1 MFRGWLDVRAVS
13 AAPRSVGFLV
23 ALMLVMLAAVNCG
36 ESSGPTVAELEEQ
49 RDIAGLLEVVGEGG
63 SIGARNPR
71 EDAIEALQRLNDPTT
86 YTLLEEMLRTEKYPG
101 GEYAGDWKVI
111 DILGAVGGAPAAQII
126 IDWARANYEP
136 AVPRWPDSNIVHAL
150 TAIGSDA
157 DEALAAV
164 IEAPVLSVTAD
175 GREAKAIDDY
185 LRGVAFKA
193 LGGASAPESQRP
205 VSTGPLGSDRA
216 EQALLTALRAEPF
229 CELGDCSSWGE
240 AAGVAIV
247 RRRQAD
253 PTPVFALLEDPSSV
267 RVYSGLVQ
275 LGLPGSEPQLI
286 AALERNAAST
296 RLAKSMSEVYVNSGN
311 DLLEAAG
318 RAWFHANGYWVIP
331 GVCTTGNCEELELWG
346 TLNEPD

>member
-23 ALMLVMLAAVNCG
+23 ALMLVILAAVNCG
-36 ESSGPTVAELEEQ
+36 GSSGPTVAELEEQ
-49 RDIAGLLEVVGEGG
+49 RDIAGLLQVVGGKLHTREE
-63 SIGARNPR
+63 R
-71 EDAIEALQRLNDPTT
+71 EDAIEALQRLDDPAT
-86 YTLLEEMLRTEKYPG
+86 YTFLEEGLRTGEYPG
-101 GEYAGDWKVI
+101 GEHVSVWEVLDT
-111 DILGAVGGAPAAQII
+111 LGAVGGAPAAPII
-126 IDWARANYEP
+126 IDWARATYEP
-136 AVPRWPDSNIVHAL
+136 GTGQRWPDATIVDAL

-157 DEALAAV
+157 DETLAAV
-164 IEAPVLSVTAD
+164 IESPLLSVTAD
-175 GREAKAIDDY
+175 GRDAKTTDDY

-193 LGGASAPESQRP
+193 LGGASAPEGKRP

-229 CELGDCSSWGE
+229 CELGECSSWGE
-240 AAGVAIV
+240 AAGLAIV

-286 AALERNAAST
+286 AALERNAASL